1 MEPSVIHGRTLVSVL
16 PEKLQTS
23 IRKARSLEDDEEYC
37 SIRLTAENGAILGIK
52 PSEEPIAEKRLLL
65 PLLFNAHT
73 HLGDS
78 FIARHYARDEMPRD
92 IVSLVSPPD
101 GLKHRLLREAKNEEV
116 IQGIAQ
122 ALISAQRGGVAGLVD
137 FRENSLK
144 GLGLF
149 AKAYNILLQHI
160 INTNGYIG
168 LSRYLWPMVLG
179 RPESERFDKHE
190 ILRLLHRSSGINISS
205 LADTELDYVHKIRE
219 TITRYNEE
227 QKNTAQASHP
237 KKLFAFHASE
247 RVREDVDAII
257 GLRPD
262 FVVHC
267 AKATER
273 DLARMAEAGI
283 PIVVCPSSNLF
294 FGVPLDLQKMLRN
307 QVSLALGTDNGM
319 LHPPSILAEMRSLLK
334 NFALSHSQ
342 ALEMALLF
350 RDRYMGISGNNPDPA
365 PHHQHQSR
373 DTSETRRKRGYLYQ
387 GSTEGF
393 MVVEGAGALD
403 EFDPERCKVRVY

>member
-1 MEPSVIHGRTLVSVL
+1 MEPSVVHGRTLVSVL
-16 PEKLQTS
+16 PKKLQTI
-23 IRKARSLEDDEEYC
+23 IRKAQSLEEDEEYC
-37 SIRLTAENGAILGIK
+37 SVKLTAENGIITNIK
-52 PSEEPIAEKRLLL
+52 TAGEPERGGRLIL

-78 FIARHYARDEMPRD
+78 FIKKHHALEELPRD

-101 GLKHRLLREAKNEEV
+101 GLKHRLLREAKDEEI

-122 ALISAQRGGVAGLVD
+122 ALISAQRQGVVGLID
-137 FRENSLK
+137 FRENSRK

-149 AKAYNILLQHI
+149 AEAYHISLQYI
-160 INTNGYIG
+160 INENGYNG
-168 LSRYLWPMVLG
+168 LSRYLCPMVLG
-179 RPESERFDKHE
+179 RPESKRFDRRE
-190 ILRLLHRSSGINISS
+190 ILDLLHRSSGINISS
-205 LADTELDYVHKIRE
+205 TTDIELDYAYQIRE
-219 TITRYNEE
+219 TITRYNEN
-227 QKNTAQASHP
+227 QGASLQLP
-237 KKLFAFHASE
+237 TQRKLFAFHASE

-262 FVVHC
+262 FLVHC

-294 FGVPLDLQKMLRN
+294 FGVPLSLRKMLRN
-307 QVSLALGTDNGM
+307 NVSLALGTDNGM
-319 LHPPSILAEMRSLLK
+319 LHPPSILAEISCVLS
-334 NFALSHSQ
+334 NFTITHSQ

-350 RDRYMGISGNNPDPA
+350 RDRYMGISSNNRNRA
-365 PHHQHQSR
+365 PQHQSR
-373 DTSETRRKRGYLYQ
+373 DTSETRRGQGYLYQ
-387 GSTEGF
+387 GSREGF

-403 EFDPERCKVRVY
+403 EFDELRCTVKVF